1 MNKKTRL
8 IIMLIMTTVCSNAQ
22 NIGIGNTDPAFKVDV
37 SGRMRIRG
45 GANDNFTAGLWLAG
59 TGTDSVTN
67 KTFMGMRTDSSFGF
81 YSEPAGWVFTIDK
94 RNGYIGIAGNQNNP
108 TVPIAM
114 GTTAGD
120 KISLFRDGNGNN
132 YGLGIG
138 SSTLQVITPHNSSHI
153 VFGYGNSGSFT
164 ESMRIAGNGGVG
176 IGTTSTTLAGLTVN
190 KKFGAVHALFGSN
203 TTGVAIESSFPG
215 IGFNSYYNG
224 GRKTIASGYSGYIG
238 VNPTSGGMQLL
249 VSSQSNTADAMGTY
263 KTAIDIKPDGK
274 VGIGVTDP
282 AYGLDIAER
291 MRIRGTP
298 GFTAGIWLNN
308 EANTAIPA
316 FIGMQTDNQMGFF
329 GYNGTGWSFL
339 MNTQTGAISFGGDP
353 GQPGQVLTSNGTAG
367 APYWQGAGGGAPF
380 VARPT
385 ANSPDL
391 INGGSRVDIPGM
403 VANFTLTA
411 ASQVVF
417 NFKLSIANRG
427 CVACG
432 DRRTFIFLVQ
442 NIIGGTTDIAT
453 TTVYTPN
460 QEIADGVSGPIVVN
474 LPAGT
479 YSYKISIGPSIYGA
493 ATVYGRQ
500 QEGILTWQIY
510 PN

>member
-1 MNKKTRL
+1 MKWL
-8 IIMLIMTTVCSNAQ
+8 LAFACCIWMMEAAAQ
-22 NIGIGNTDPAFKVDV
+22 NIGIGNTDPSYRLDL
-37 SGRMRIRG
+37 SGRARIRG
-45 GANDNFTAGLWLAG
+45 GANEFASAGIWLGG
-59 TGTDSVTN
+59 TGVDSATN
-67 KTFMGMRTDSSFGF
+67 RIFVGMESDTAVGF
-81 YSEPAGWVFTIDK
+81 YSELNSNGWFLVANGSNGRLGI
-94 RNGYIGIAGNQNNP
+94 RNRDPKYPLSFEN
-108 TVPIAM
+108 TS
-114 GTTAGD
+114 GD
-120 KISLFRDGNGNN
+120 KISLFRDGNSNY

-138 SSTLQVITPHNSSHI
+138 NSTMQLMTPHNNSSI
-153 VFGYGNSGSFT
+153 VFGYGPSNSFT
-164 ESMRIAGNGGVG
+164 ENMRIAGNGGVS
-176 IGTTSTTLAGLTVN
+176 IGTNSTTLAGLTVN
-190 KKFGAVHALFGSN
+190 KKAGAVHALFGGN
-203 TTGVAIESSFPG
+203 TTGVAIESDYPG
-215 IGFNSYYNG
+215 IGLNSYYNS
-224 GRKTIASGYSGYIG
+224 GRKTIATGYSGYIG
-238 VNPTSGGMQLL
+238 LNPVAGGIQLL
-249 VSSQSNTADAMGTY
+249 VSSQSNTGGNIGTY
-263 KTAIDIKPDGK
+263 KTAIDIKPDGNI
-274 VGIGVTDP
+274 GIGITDP
-282 AYGLDIAER
+282 AYLLDIGGR
-291 MRIRGTP
+291 MRIRGAT

-308 EANTAIPA
+308 EANNAIPA
-316 FIGMQTDNQMGFF
+316 FIGLQSDNQVGFF
-329 GYNGTGWSFL
+329 GSGAGGWGLL
-339 MNTQTGAISFGGDP
+339 MNTQTGAISIGGNP

-367 APYWQGAGGGAPF
+367 APYWQGAGGGTPF

-391 INGGSRVDIPGM
+391 FHGGARVDIPGM

-411 ASQVVF
+411 PSQVLF

-432 DRRTFIFLVQ
+432 DRRTFIYLVQ

-460 QEIADGVSGPIVVN
+460 QEIADGVSGPIVVD